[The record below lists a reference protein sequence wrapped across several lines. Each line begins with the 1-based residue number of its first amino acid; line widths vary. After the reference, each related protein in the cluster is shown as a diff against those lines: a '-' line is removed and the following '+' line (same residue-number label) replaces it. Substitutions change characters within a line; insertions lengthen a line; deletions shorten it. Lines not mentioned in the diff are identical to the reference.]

1 MTVTIQEY
9 NGQYRITIPHDI
21 IKLEGIKK
29 GQKFNIIKVQGYL
42 ALEPVR

>member
-1 MTVTIQEY
+1 MVVTIQEY
-9 NGQYRITIPHDI
+9 NGQYRITIPNDI

-29 GQKFNIIKVQGYL
+29 GDKFNIVKVQGYL

>member
-1 MTVTIQEY
+1 MTVSIQEFK
-9 NGQYRITIPHDI
+9 GQYRITIPNDI

-29 GQKFNIIKVQGYL
+29 GDKFNFVKVQGYL